1 MKKKYI
7 APSIKIIEIEHISM
21 LAASPDPDKNKG
33 WTPSGDTKND
43 GFDFVEEDDK
53 DHKYNDDD
61 F

>member
-1 MKKKYI
+1 MKKNYI
-7 APSIKIIEIEHISM
+7 APAINIIEIQPISM
-21 LAASPDPDKNKG
+21 LAASPDKG

-43 GFDFVEEDDK
+43 GFGFVEEDDK

>member
-7 APSIKIIEIEHISM
+7 APAINIIKIQPIYM
-21 LAASPDPDKNKG
+21 LAASPNKG
-33 WTPSGDTKND
+33 WTPSGDTEKD
-43 GFDFVEEDDK
+43 GYSIVEEDDK

>member
-7 APSIKIIEIEHISM
+7 APAINIIEIQPISM
-21 LAASPDPDKNKG
+21 LAASPGDKG
-33 WTPSGDTKND
+33 WTPSGDKKNN

-53 DHKYNDDD
+53 DHKYDDDD

>member
-7 APSIKIIEIEHISM
+7 TPAINIIEIQSISM
-21 LAASPDPDKNKG
+21 LAASPDRG
-33 WTPSGDTKND
+33 WTPTGYKNN
-43 GFDFVEEDDK
+43 GFDIVEEDDK

>member
-7 APSIKIIEIEHISM
+7 TPAINIIEIQPISM
-21 LAASPDPDKNKG
+21 LAASPDKG
-33 WTPSGDTKND
+33 WTPTGDKND
-43 GFDFVEEDDK
+43 GYGFVEEDDK